1 MARILVVDDQPQ
13 ILKMLSALLAQRG
26 HIVTTAQD
34 AFEAIER
41 VKAQPFEMVITD
53 AVMPGGASG
62 FDLTKTIRN
71 DPDLK
76 GMLIILLTGKREKKD
91 VDRGIKAGVDDYSIK
106 PVDPALFL
114 AKVDALLQKKFASSV
129 NFTDCAINETATYF
143 NDLKIVGIS
152 EVGLTFHSAQPFQ
165 PGTKINIDAQFFNSV
180 GIETPVLR
188 VMTNDHGANESHF
201 VVRAQFIGI
210 TEKSL
215 QPLRVWIRSRHL
227 SRAV

>member
-13 ILKMLSALLAQRG
+13 ILKMLESLLTQRG

-71 DPDLK
+71 DPDLRE
-76 GMLIILLTGKREKKD
+76 MLIILLTGKREKKD

-106 PVDPALFL
+106 PVDPELFL
-114 AKVDALLQKKFASSV
+114 AKVDALLQKKFKSSV
-129 NFTDCAINETATYF
+129 NFTDCSISESASYQNE
-143 NDLKIVGIS
+143 LKIVGIS
-152 EVGLTFHSAQPFQ
+152 EVGLTFHSAQPFH
-165 PGTKINIDAQFFNSV
+165 PGTKISVAAAFFNSV
-180 GIETPVLR
+180 GMETPVLR
-188 VMTNDHGANESHF
+188 IMTSEHGANEPHF

-215 QPLRVWIRSRHL
+215 QPLRVWIRSRQL